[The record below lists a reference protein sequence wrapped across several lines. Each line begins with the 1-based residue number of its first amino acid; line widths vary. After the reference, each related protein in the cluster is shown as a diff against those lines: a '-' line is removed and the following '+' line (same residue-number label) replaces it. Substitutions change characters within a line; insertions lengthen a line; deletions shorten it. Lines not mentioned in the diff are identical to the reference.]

1 MDGASEVPWFARAL
15 ALALACGAAVALWGA
30 AASGQSG
37 LTRIGAQPTLPRDS
51 VDLGSTP
58 AGTQVAGALV
68 LRPRDAP
75 QLEAFI
81 AQASK
86 RGSRQFGHY
95 LERGQFAAR
104 FGPAASTIA
113 ALARQLRADGLR
125 LGAPSADGLLLSFSG
140 PSARVASAFAT
151 ALHTYRLPGGRLA
164 RASISA
170 PALPSTLSG
179 SVAAVVGLDQLA
191 GSRPLRVHRP
201 AALAGRFPAAK
212 AVAFAH
218 PAGTPD
224 ACHAARVAAVA
235 GGGLTDDQIANAYGA
250 FGLYDAGDSGQGVHI
265 GVFEEEP
272 FLASDI
278 EHFDSCYFGA
288 TAAAEM
294 ASRLNVVSLEGGIP
308 SGAGSDGEALLDVED
323 VSAMAPG
330 ADIDVYENPESAQG
344 EVAEITA
351 MVDEDRDQIITSSY
365 GQPCE
370 QEEQE
375 GQPGTQQALDFL
387 FQQAAAQG
395 QTFLGAAGDNGS
407 DSCEEVHREASPHP
421 GQNPV
426 STGEI
431 SSQPY
436 VLGVGGTTITDAAQ
450 PVGEHVWND
459 GPTGGAGGGGISQ
472 AFAMPVWQREARVPG
487 VDLPGS
493 ADYLNGEAVEQRFG
507 FPTGFCDRTLAGAT
521 SSPQAETAT
530 PCRLVPDVS
539 AQADEF
545 TGAVTVYSEQF
556 RGHGEEMAP
565 SGWITSG
572 GTSSATPIW
581 AGMLALADASP
592 TCRANPATASGV
604 GFVPPLL
611 YAIASEPS
619 AYAASFND
627 VTEGNIDQYGLDN
640 GKVFPAR
647 AGYDLASG
655 LGSPRMTGPGASPGL
670 AYYLCSYA
678 SQGSRPA
685 VTDLAPSSGS
695 TAGGE
700 TVAVKGAGFESAG
713 APDVTGVQV
722 GIWHAPAASIHVLGA
737 GSLTVVLPPAH
748 DTVPADSPAPQ
759 DGAGPADVVVTLADG
774 QSSAPGPAS
783 TFEYFDPSSK
793 GALPSVTGIEPY
805 GGSETAPAPVTIL
818 GSDFQNA
825 TSVSFG
831 GLNATSFKV
840 LGDSQIQ
847 VTPPPFSSHTACAP
861 LPSGGVY
868 AGENTGDD
876 ICQAQVVVHDAAGA
890 SATAKILPAFEGAPV
905 FAQDGTLLAPSGCG
919 CEVYPAPSEY
929 DYAPAPTITSVSTS
943 AGPGSLA
950 SETGG
955 TLVTIRGSG
964 LNRFT
969 LDYTAFDEPGLE
981 AAMELASV
989 DEDIAFISGTE
1000 IELEAPAIAET
1011 AEQATVAPKT
1021 VPFTLRTLAGETA
1034 PAKLEYAGVPTVD
1047 AVQNAASNIRLEGIG
1062 GTPDTGGTPIT
1073 VSGHGLLG
1081 QVTEVRFTDSL
1092 SAFSEGTNST
1102 LTPTSATRLQ
1112 TQTVSQN
1119 PALANVQACTVTG
1132 CSTTSRSDLLFLYPP
1147 GRPEVLSLAPH
1158 SGPAAGGTQV
1168 NVHGQDLGCALAV
1181 AFGGREAESFTPV
1194 QAILDCGSTTAL
1206 QAVSPPG
1213 SAGSRA
1219 PVTVSTLES
1228 HFSESEDAPSAALF
1242 TYLGH

>member
-1 MDGASEVPWFARAL
+1 MDEGHEARRFARAL
-15 ALALACGAAVALWGA
+15 APLLACALAIALLAAG
-30 AASGQSG
+30 ASGQPG
-37 LTRIGAQPTLPRDS
+37 LTRIGARPALPRAS
-51 VDLGSTP
+51 VDLGSAP
-58 AGTQVAGALV
+58 GGQQVAGTLV
-68 LRPRDAP
+68 LRPRDDAA
-75 QLEAFI
+75 LEAFI
-81 AQASK
+81 AQAAK
-86 RGSRQFGHY
+86 RGSPRFGQR
-95 LERGQFAAR
+95 LARGQFAAR
-104 FGPAASTIA
+104 FGPAPSTIA
-113 ALARQLRADGLR
+113 AVSRQLRADGLR
-125 LGAPSADGLLLSFSG
+125 VEAPSPDGLLIDFSG
-140 PSARVASAFAT
+140 TSARVASAFAT
-151 ALHTYRLPGGRLA
+151 SLHTYRLPSGALA
-164 RASISA
+164 RASTSA
-170 PALPSTLSG
+170 PALPSSLAG
-179 SVAAVVGLDQLA
+179 SVAAVLGLDRLA
-191 GSRPLRVHRP
+191 RPRRLRIHRP
-201 AALAGRFPAAK
+201 AALAGSFPAAG
-212 AVAFAH
+212 AAAFAH

-224 ACHAARVAAVA
+224 ACRAARAAANVN
-235 GGGLTDDQIANAYGA
+235 GGLTDDQIANAYGA
-250 FGLYDAGDSGQGVHI
+250 YGLYDGGDTGQGVHV

-272 FLASDI
+272 FLASDV

-288 TAAAEM
+288 SAAAQM
-294 ASRLNVVSLEGGIP
+294 SARLNVISLEGGIP
-308 SGAGSDGEALLDVED
+308 PGPGADGEALLDVED

-330 ADIDVYENPESAQG
+330 ADIDVYENPESPQG

-351 MVDEDRDQIITSSY
+351 MVDEDRDQIVTSSY

-407 DSCEEVHREASPHP
+407 DSCEEVHREASPQP

-450 PVGEHVWND
+450 PIGEHVWND

-487 VDLPGS
+487 IDLPGS
-493 ADYLNGEAVEQRFG
+493 ADYLEGEGVERRFG
-507 FPTGFCDRTLAGAT
+507 FPAGFCDRTLPGAEPT
-521 SSPQAETAT
+521 T

-545 TGAVTVYSEQF
+545 TGAATVYSEQF
-556 RGHGEEMAP
+556 RGHGEEMSP

-592 TCRANPATASGV
+592 TCRANAATAAGV

-627 VTEGNIDQYGLDN
+627 VTEGNIDQYGLDD
-640 GKVFPAR
+640 GRVFPAR
-647 AGYDLASG
+647 PGYDLASG

-678 SQGSRPA
+678 GQGGRPA
-685 VTDLAPSSGS
+685 VTGLSPSSGS
-695 TAGGE
+695 TAGGQ
-700 TVAVKGAGFESAG
+700 TVTVSGAGFESAG
-713 APDVTGVQV
+713 TPDVAGVQV
-722 GIWHAPAASIHVLGA
+722 GIWHAPSSSVHVLGP
-737 GSLTVVLPPAH
+737 GSLTVTLPPAR
-748 DTVPADSPAPQ
+748 DTVPAGSPAPQ
-759 DGAGPADVVVTLADG
+759 DGAGPADVLVTLADG
-774 QSSAPGPAS
+774 RSSAPGPAA
-783 TFEYFDPSSK
+783 TFEYYDPSAK
-793 GALPSVTGIEPY
+793 GPLPSVTGVEPY

-818 GSDFQNA
+818 GADFAHA

-831 GLNATSFKV
+831 GVDAASFEV
-840 LGDSQIQ
+840 LGDSRIQ
-847 VTPPPFSSHTACAP
+847 VTPPLFSAHTACAP

-868 AGENTGDD
+868 AGESASND

-890 SATAKILPAFEGAPV
+890 SATAKILPAFEGAPA
-905 FAQDGTLLAPSGCG
+905 FAQDGTLLAPAGCG

-929 DYAPAPTITSVSTS
+929 DYAPAPTIASVSTA
-943 AGPGSLA
+943 AGPTSLA

-955 TLVTIRGSG
+955 TLVTIRGAG

-981 AAMELASV
+981 AAMELASA
-989 DEDIAFISGTE
+989 DEDIAFVSGTE
-1000 IELEAPAIAET
+1000 IELEAPAIAES
-1011 AEQATVAPKT
+1011 AEAATVAPKT
-1021 VPFTLRTLAGETA
+1021 VPFTVRTLAGESA
-1034 PAKLEYAGVPTVD
+1034 PAKLEYAGVPTLG
-1047 AVQNAASNIRLEGIG
+1047 AVQSTASKLRLEGVSG
-1062 GTPDTGGTPIT
+1062 APDTGGTPIAI
-1073 VSGHGLLG
+1073 SGHGLLG
-1081 QVTEVRFTDSL
+1081 QVTEVRFSDSL
-1092 SAFSEGTNST
+1092 GPFSEGTNST
-1102 LTPTSATRLQ
+1102 LTPAGAARLQ

-1132 CSTTSRSDLLFLYPP
+1132 CSATSRSDLLYLYPP
-1147 GRPEVLSLAPH
+1147 GRPEALSLAPH

-1168 NVHGQDLGCALAV
+1168 SVRGQNLGCPLAV
-1181 AFGGREAESFTPV
+1181 AFGGHEAESFSGE
-1194 QAILDCGSTTAL
+1194 QALLDCGSTTAL
-1206 QAVSPPG
+1206 QALSPPG
-1213 SAGSRA
+1213 AAGSKV
-1219 PVTVSTLES
+1219 PVTVTTLASYFGEG
-1228 HFSESEDAPSAALF
+1228 EDAPSGALF